1 MKASIAFTLGI
12 LVSVCI
18 SFCLGFTTST
28 NNLNITQYKI
38 IEAENRVQELERNVQ
53 SEINSGWTPQGGLV
67 VSELSRGGETIVYLH
82 QAMVK

>member
-12 LVSVCI
+12 LVSICI
-18 SFCLGFTTST
+18 SICLGFTTPA
-28 NNLNITQYKI
+28 NDLKITQYKI

-53 SEINSGWTPQGGLV
+53 SEINSGWTPLGGLA
-67 VSELSRGGETIVYLH
+67 VSELPRGNSTVVYLH